1 MTTASQRVS
10 AASSAPPRLG
20 YRPELDG
27 VRAIAVLAVLGFHL
41 AFMAH
46 WLGHLAQG
54 GFLGVDV
61 FFVLSG
67 MLITELIVSDAA
79 GRHPRTTLRGF
90 YQRRSLRLIPALV
103 LMLGIVIAFY
113 QATRGTG
120 HETVRRLWAV
130 VTYVTAGHLPAS
142 VAHLPDPFPAGV
154 GHVWTLV
161 VEWEFYL
168 VWPFVL
174 VALLGRNIS
183 RRTIGILVVLA
194 AVIVTLIRAALFHH
208 DGGNWILSYRL
219 AWLRFDELLLG
230 CGVGLLGDSLRVPN
244 WLRWLGLGGVL
255 AAISRA
261 QYPDHWLYYGGMF
274 ALAIGTAAVV
284 APRTSGAWW
293 ADRILASRPMVW
305 IGRLSYSLYLW
316 SVPTVAE
323 VGRRGG
329 SIPLPLRV
337 IVATAASFAL
347 AAASYYLVE
356 KRFRLPSRRAL
367 DQPLRGHQHETIGE
381 A

>member
-1 MTTASQRVS
+1 MT
-10 AASSAPPRLG
+10 AAAPARLG

-46 WLGHLAQG
+46 WIGHIAQG

-67 MLITELIVSDAA
+67 MLITELLVADAA
-79 GRHPRTTLRGF
+79 AHPLASLAGF
-90 YQRRSLRLIPALV
+90 YRRRSLRLLPALG
-103 LMLGIVIAFY
+103 LMLGIMIGYY
-113 QATRGTG
+113 QLTRSTG
-120 HETVRRLWAV
+120 HATLVDLWAV
-130 VTYVTAGHLPAS
+130 VTYVTVGSAS
-142 VAHLPDPFPAGV
+142 HPFPPGIAQ
-154 GHVWTLV
+154 VWTLV

-168 VWPFVL
+168 VWPAVL
-174 VALLGRNIS
+174 VTLLRRNVS
-183 RRTIGILVVLA
+183 RRVIGLLVAVA
-194 AVIVTLIRAALFHH
+194 AVAVAGFRALLFHH
-208 DGGNWILSYRL
+208 DGGNWILSYHF

-230 CGVGLLGDSLRVPN
+230 CALGLLAGELRVPG
-244 WLRWLGLGGVL
+244 WLRTIGLAGIL
-255 AAISRA
+255 LAISRA
-261 QYPDHWLYYGGMF
+261 TYPDHWLYLGGMM
-274 ALAIGTAAVV
+274 ALAIATAAVI
-284 APRTSGAWW
+284 APRRVGGWW
-293 ADRILASRPMVW
+293 ADRILTSAPMVW

-329 SIPLPLRV
+329 SIPLVLRV
-337 IVATAASFAL
+337 IVAIAASFAL

-367 DQPLRGHQHETIGE
+367 TNQATRPTVR
-381 A
+381 ASS